1 MLHYLKIRNSELE
14 IFPQQKSQRKKGKF
28 VKTIYGPITFSRQ
41 KDGNKSNNIQRKN
54 LDMKLSKLCHN
65 YLWFKQKDVT
75 ANFLFFLNLTKHK
88 FWACLRRTSLLAK
101 FIWKPPAKNWSKE
114 QTTKKYLTFLKLN
127 WENFSYV
134 KMLLLKPVNL
144 IRKIICNVLYF
155 LMLTKMTKSSHF
167 IFHFFK
173 RKLDWKSF
181 YFKPFILTK
190 KIFGLKKKMV
200 YLTHENEYYIGI

>member
-1 MLHYLKIRNSELE
+1 
-14 IFPQQKSQRKKGKF
+14 
-28 VKTIYGPITFSRQ
+28 
-41 KDGNKSNNIQRKN
+41 
-54 LDMKLSKLCHN
+54 MKLSKLCHN

-75 ANFLFFLNLTKHK
+75 ANFFFFLNLTKHK

-101 FIWKPPAKNWSKE
+101 FIWKPPAKNWPKE

-155 LMLTKMTKSSHF
+155 FMLTKMTKTSHF

-181 YFKPFILTK
+181 YFKPFILTE
-190 KIFGLKKKMV
+190 KIFGLKKKWF
-200 YLTHENEYYIGI
+200 I